1 MKPFFTKL
9 CMFCLLGASILTVN
23 AQQRYVN
30 YRYAPQGHV
39 STTAFPD
46 DRYKTIVGPQGQLLY
61 EFGGGK
67 FFPYI
72 GDGFKT
78 VIHMMADENQM
89 FESDCLLSARVP
101 VVMIPSHIGRER
113 VEQFIYSTTKHLT
126 EGREIVNPL
135 TSDREDI
142 IQTKVYNSS
151 DKPRTVRPVV
161 YINTQHKVTVKGNVV
176 TIDSTKHFVMSL
188 PVIRVRQNMADFK
201 TCVELQPQEV
211 PAGGEL
217 SVIGLYDNGLPSEL
231 AERLTNAPA
240 ETVKEMPANYKAVCD
255 YWENRSPVPY
265 GHINVP
271 DREIQN
277 LIDASVRGIWQ
288 AREIIDGNISL
299 QVGPTCYRGLW
310 IVDGAFLSEAT
321 AMLGVG
327 SDARAGIEYSL
338 SFQEEDGGFRKLN
351 PTFWKEN
358 GLILWTCVRHAMLT
372 QDKQWLTGHWDALSR
387 TIDNIHALRERTLTN
402 DYPEDDGLIPPGFI
416 DGGLFGGEDQPEY
429 SNTLWTLTGLKA
441 MIMAAD
447 WLGRKDDA
455 KKWQREYDDFH
466 AAFRKAAVRDM
477 ATDDFGNRYLNNMM
491 KPEHR
496 SLPQRAQWAFCQS
509 IYPGQVFE
517 IGDSIAVGTMQ
528 MLDGTLQEGMV
539 MGTGW
544 IIDGIWNYF
553 ASFYGHAWLWNGD
566 GGKAADALYAFANH
580 ASPLYNWREEHN
592 PRDMQPSYVGDMPH
606 NWASAEFIRLT
617 CHLLQLDR
625 GTELHLL
632 EGIPQEWLG
641 AGMGT
646 SLKEI
651 ATPFGPL
658 TMSLSVDQDGE
669 WADLTVEPLSKNCTA
684 IVVHTGQWGRIENKN
699 IIKLKPNRQNK
710 LKIKIGNV

>member
-9 CMFCLLGASILTVN
+9 CMFCLLGASTLTVN

-78 VIHMMADENQM
+78 AIHMMADENQM
-89 FESDCLLSARVP
+89 FEPDRLLSARIP
-101 VVMIPSHIGRER
+101 VVVIPSLLEGGK
-113 VEQFIYSTTKHLT
+113 VEQFIYSTTKNLT

-135 TSDREDI
+135 ASDREDI
-142 IQTKVYNSS
+142 ILTKVHNSS
-151 DKPRTVRPVV
+151 DKPRTVHPVV
-161 YINTQHKVTVKGNVV
+161 YINSEHKVAVKGNVV

-188 PVIRVRQNMADFK
+188 PVIRVRQNMTDFK
-201 TCVELQPQEV
+201 TCVELQPQDV
-211 PAGGEL
+211 PAGGEI
-217 SVIGLYDNGLPSEL
+217 SIVGLYDNGLSSEL
-231 AERLTNAPA
+231 AARLTNAPA
-240 ETVKEMPANYKAVCD
+240 ETVKEIPANYEAVCD
-255 YWENRSPVPY
+255 YWKNRSPVPY

-288 AREIIDGNISL
+288 AREIINGNISL

-310 IVDGAFLSEAT
+310 ITDGAFISETSAL
-321 AMLGVG
+321 LGAGV
-327 SDARAGIEYSL
+327 DARAGIEYSL
-338 SFQEEDGGFRKLN
+338 SFQNPEGGFIKLT
-351 PTFWKEN
+351 PVYWKES
-358 GLILWTCVRHAMLT
+358 GQILWTCVRHAMLT
-372 QDKQWLTGHWDALSR
+372 QDKEWLLSKWPVLTR
-387 TIDNIHALRERTLTN
+387 TVEYIKLLRQRSYEN
-402 DYPEDDGLIPPGFI
+402 AFPEDDGLMPPGFI
-416 DGGLFGGEDQPEY
+416 DGGLVGGEGFPEY
-429 SNTLWTLTGLKA
+429 SNILWNLTGMKA
-441 MIMAAD
+441 FISAAD
-447 WLGRKDDA
+447 WLGKRDDA
-455 KKWQREYDDFH
+455 KKWQREYDDFY
-466 AAFRKAAVRDM
+466 ATFKKAAARDI
-477 ATDDFGNRYLNNMM
+477 ATDDFGNRYLNDIM
-491 KPEHR
+491 KPEQR

-517 IGDSIAVGTMQ
+517 PGDSIAVGTMR
-528 MLDGTLQEGMV
+528 MLDCTLQEGMV

-553 ASFYGHAWLWNGD
+553 ASFYGHAWLWNGEGD
-566 GGKAADALYAFANH
+566 KAANALYAFANH

-592 PRDMQPSYVGDMPH
+592 PRDMHPSYVGDMPH
-606 NWASAEFIRLT
+606 NWASAEFIRLA
-617 CHLLQLDR
+617 CHLLQIDR

-632 EGIPQEWLG
+632 EGVPQEWLG
-641 AGMGT
+641 AGMET

-684 IVVHTGQWGRIENKN
+684 IVVHTGQWGRTGNKN

-710 LKIKIGNV
+710 LRIKIGNV